1 MLIHLFDQY
10 VLFHQWAIQVLIR
23 SIAML
28 FLRHLRRR
36 CRHRR
41 LRVHH
46 HKHRHALSTMNEQA
60 NVRR

>member
-1 MLIHLFDQY
+1 MLIHLSDQY

-28 FLRHLRRR
+28 FLRLPRRR
-36 CRHRR
+36 CRH
-41 LRVHH
+41 RVHH